1 MRSHHCCV
9 LTSPGPNAALHAWP
23 RPSVLQVKVHA
34 FRIAE
39 AKEVLQQLG
48 LAKHGRKEELSARI
62 LTIFQD
68 AATL

>member
-1 MRSHHCCV
+1 MCQCADPC
-9 LTSPGPNAALHAWP
+9 LLHAPAWCP
-23 RPSVLQVKVHA
+23 ASVLQIKVNA

-48 LAKHGRKEELSARI
+48 LPRHGRKDELSARI
-62 LTIFQD
+62 LSMFQD

>member
-1 MRSHHCCV
+1 MCV
-9 LTSPGPNAALHAWP
+9 L
-23 RPSVLQVKVHA
+23 LQIKVNA

-48 LAKHGRKEELSARI
+48 LARHGRKEELTARI

>member
-1 MRSHHCCV
+1 V
-9 LTSPGPNAALHAWP
+9 F
-23 RPSVLQVKVHA
+23 VLQIKVNA

-48 LAKHGRKEELSARI
+48 LPRHGRKDELSARI
-62 LTIFQD
+62 LSMFQD